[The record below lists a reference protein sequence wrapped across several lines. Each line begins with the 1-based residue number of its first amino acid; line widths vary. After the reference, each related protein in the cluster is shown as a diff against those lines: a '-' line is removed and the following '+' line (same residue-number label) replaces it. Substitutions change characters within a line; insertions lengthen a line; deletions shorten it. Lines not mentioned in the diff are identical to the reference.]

1 MKLMQVLRVLVL
13 ALVALEQTAN
23 AEAPTSGMHRVG
35 YLGRFPPT
43 AEAAPILGA
52 FVGGLRTHGYIEGK
66 NLTLEYR
73 YSHGRDER
81 WPGLVRELLQL
92 NVQVIA
98 AADSAAAQAVRAHSP
113 TIPVVLLGASD
124 PVGTGLVASLARPG
138 GNITG
143 LSNQLGD
150 LEAKT
155 LQLVLDVAPRVSRLA
170 VFWNPDNAG
179 SAASLRTLQTHA
191 AAGGLTVHPVVG
203 RTPQEMDDALA
214 ALARQRPDALA
225 VHLWYSGSPERAR
238 IAEFAAR
245 AGIVTV
251 SGSKRLVGAG
261 LLMSYAPDSAAI
273 FRRGADYV
281 HKILQGARPADL
293 PIEQPTKVEL
303 VLNLRTAKALGL
315 TIPPSILLQATEVIE

>member
-1 MKLMQVLRVLVL
+1 MKLMHVLRELVL
-13 ALVALEQTAN
+13 ALVALEQTAS
-23 AEAPTSGMHRVG
+23 AEAATSGMHRVG

-52 FVGGLRTHGYIEGK
+52 FVDGLRSHGYIEGK

-73 YSHGRDER
+73 YSQGRDER
-81 WPGLVRELLQL
+81 WPELVRELLQL
-92 NVQVIA
+92 HVQVIA
-98 AADSAAAQAVRAHSP
+98 AADSTAAQAVKAHAP

-155 LQLVLDVAPRVSRLA
+155 LQLVLEVAPR
-170 VFWNPDNAG
+170 
-179 SAASLRTLQTHA
+179 
-191 AAGGLTVHPVVG
+191 
-203 RTPQEMDDALA
+203 DDALA

-245 AGIVTV
+245 TGIVTV
-251 SGSKRLVGAG
+251 SGSKRLVSAG

-281 HKILQGARPADL
+281 
-293 PIEQPTKVEL
+293 
-303 VLNLRTAKALGL
+303 LRTAKALGL
-315 TIPPSILLQATEVIE
+315 TIPPSILLQAADVIE

>member
-1 MKLMQVLRVLVL
+1 
-13 ALVALEQTAN
+13 
-23 AEAPTSGMHRVG
+23 
-35 YLGRFPPT
+35 
-43 AEAAPILGA
+43 
-52 FVGGLRTHGYIEGK
+52 
-66 NLTLEYR
+66 
-73 YSHGRDER
+73 
-81 WPGLVRELLQL
+81 
-92 NVQVIA
+92 
-98 AADSAAAQAVRAHSP
+98 
-113 TIPVVLLGASD
+113 
-124 PVGTGLVASLARPG
+124 
-138 GNITG
+138 
-143 LSNQLGD
+143 
-150 LEAKT
+150 
-155 LQLVLDVAPRVSRLA
+155 
-170 VFWNPDNAG
+170 
-179 SAASLRTLQTHA
+179 
-191 AAGGLTVHPVVG
+191 
-203 RTPQEMDDALA
+203 MDDALA